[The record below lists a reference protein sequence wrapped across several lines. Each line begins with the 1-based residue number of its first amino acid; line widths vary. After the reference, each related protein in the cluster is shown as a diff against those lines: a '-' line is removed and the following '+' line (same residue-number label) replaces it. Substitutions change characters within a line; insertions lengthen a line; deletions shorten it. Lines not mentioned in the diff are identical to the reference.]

1 MLSQNALQ
9 PQNCNCLAI
18 RQAARHVA
26 QFYDRELAAVVYAT
40 RNSRSWLT

>member
-26 QFYDRELAAVVYAT
+26 QFYDRELAAVGRTQHAI
-40 RNSRSWLT
+40 LDPG